1 MSNQKIKQASIE
13 GSDDSYTQAVI
24 NKINA
29 LDLQPIGMYSDYE
42 QQQVFNERNRAI
54 KQLEKLI

>member
-1 MSNQKIKQASIE
+1 MNNQQLKQVLIK

-24 NKINA
+24 NKIKT

-54 KQLEKLI
+54 EQLEKLI